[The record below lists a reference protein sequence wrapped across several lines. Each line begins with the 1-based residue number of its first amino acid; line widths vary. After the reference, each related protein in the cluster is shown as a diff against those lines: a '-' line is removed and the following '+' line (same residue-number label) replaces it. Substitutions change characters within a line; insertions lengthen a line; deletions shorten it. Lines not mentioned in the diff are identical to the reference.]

1 MKRIVI
7 ICEGETE
14 QEFCDKTLTKH
25 FQPMEIFL
33 HAPRIKHSNGGIVR
47 WDRLKKQIETTLRED
62 RKAYVTLLIDYYGL
76 YEKYQFPGWTEAQ
89 TIVNKNE
96 RMSFLENQMQSDID
110 ENLRYRFIPYIQLH
124 EFEGLLFCDVDVCKQ
139 VIPQDELG
147 GMQELVEVV
156 SGNPNPEMI
165 NNSPETSP
173 SHRLLRIIKGY
184 NKIVYGNIIA
194 ETIGV
199 ETIRAKCT
207 RFNEWLTQIENIV
220 E

>member
-14 QEFCDKTLTKH
+14 QEFCDKTLSNH

-62 RKAYVTLLIDYYGL
+62 RQAYVTLLIDYYGL
-76 YEKYQFPGWTEAQ
+76 YDKYEFPGWEEAKE
-89 TIVNKNE
+89 VANKNE
-96 RMSFLENQMQSDID
+96 RMSFLEAQMKLEID
-110 ENLRYRFIPYIQLH
+110 EELRYRFIPYIQLH
-124 EFEGLLFCDVDVCKQ
+124 EFEGLLFCDIDVFNQ
-139 VIPQDELG
+139 LIPQEELI
-147 GMQELVEVV
+147 GMTELKEVINE
-156 SGNPNPEMI
+156 NPNPEMI
-165 NNSPETSP
+165 NNTRETSP

-194 ETIGV
+194 ETIGLEV
-199 ETIRAKCT
+199 IRSKCP
-207 RFNEWLTQIENIV
+207 RFNEWLTQLESLG
-220 E
+220 